1 MRPLIEAHQLT
12 KRYEDGALALD
23 HLGFEVWP
31 GQLYAMLGANG
42 AGKSTTLN
50 LFLDFIQPTGGE
62 ARIDGMVVHERPLD
76 TKRKVAYVSENVALY
91 PHFTA
96 LQNVELF
103 THLAGRRAGRDE
115 LAAAL
120 DRVGLE
126 RSAHDRRLG
135 GFSKGMRQKTALA
148 IALLKDA
155 PAILLDEPTSGLD
168 PKAGRELTE
177 LLGELRDE
185 GKAILM
191 STHDVFRAKQVADR
205 VGILRAG
212 RLVAERDRK
221 ALRNVDLETLYVRAM
236 EDEGDEADKADE
248 ADAGDEAEA
257 A

>member
-1 MRPLIEAHQLT
+1 MRPLIEAHELS

-23 HLGFEVWP
+23 RLSFEVWP

-50 LFLDFIQPTGGE
+50 LFLDFIQPTSGE
-62 ARIDGMVVHERPLD
+62 ARIDGLVIHERPLE
-76 TKRKVAYVSENVALY
+76 TKKKVAYVSENVALY

-103 THLAGRRAGRDE
+103 TRLAGRRPSKDE
-115 LAAAL
+115 LASAL

-126 RSAHDRRLG
+126 REAHERRLG

-177 LLGELRDE
+177 LLGVLRDE
-185 GKAILM
+185 GKAIVM

-205 VGILRAG
+205 VGILRSG
-212 RLVAERDRK
+212 RLVAERDREE
-221 ALRNVDLETLYVRAM
+221 LLNVDLETLYVRAM
-236 EDEGDEADKADE
+236 EGETEDETEDEAPHE
-248 ADAGDEAEA
+248 VA